1 MNSESESPLDEADRA
16 VEDAE
21 SPLDDAETAVGDP
34 ESQNECAKAPSVDES
49 RLDRTAAVDRVASRL
64 LVHWRSILL
73 TASVIAALGLAACL
87 FVVQYRP
94 DRQLDDA
101 AAQQAIRAASDGAV
115 AALSYSTES
124 MDRDFARA
132 RSHLTGDFLAYY
144 DKFTKEIVIPTV
156 QQKHLAQTAAVLRAA
171 VSELE
176 PNSAVVLVFL
186 NETTTGK
193 DKPQPLITPSSVR
206 ITLTKVSG
214 SWLISKLDPV
224 G

>member
-1 MNSESESPLDEADRA
+1 MNSESESPLGDAESA
-16 VEDAE
+16 VEDPE
-21 SPLDDAETAVGDP
+21 SPLDDAESAVEGS
-34 ESQNECAKAPSVDES
+34 ESQNASAKAPSVGES
-49 RLDRTAAVDRVASRL
+49 RLDRTAAIDRVASRL
-64 LVHWRSILL
+64 LEHWGSTLL
-73 TASVIAALGLAACL
+73 TASVIAAVGLAACL
-87 FVVQYRP
+87 FVLQYRP

-101 AAQQAIRAASDGAV
+101 AAQRAIRAASDGAV
-115 AALSYSTES
+115 AALSYSTQN

-156 QQKHLAQTAAVLRAA
+156 QQKQLAQTAMVLRAA

-186 NETTTGK
+186 NEATTSK
-193 DKPQPLITPSSVR
+193 DKPQPLITSSAVR

-224 G
+224 T

>member
-1 MNSESESPLDEADRA
+1 MNSESEPAPDDTVASHGDADSQEADA
-16 VEDAE
+16 
-21 SPLDDAETAVGDP
+21 
-34 ESQNECAKAPSVDES
+34 QAPSDGES
-49 RLDRTAAVDRVASRL
+49 RPDSIGAIDRMVSGALAHWLS
-64 LVHWRSILL
+64 LVM
-73 TASVIAALGLAACL
+73 TASVIAAVGLPACL

-101 AAQQAIRAASDGAV
+101 AAQRAVYAASEGAV
-115 AALSYSTES
+115 AALSYSSEN

-156 QQKHLAQTAAVLRAA
+156 RQKQLAQTASVLRAA

-193 DKPQPLITPSSVR
+193 DKPQPLITPSAVR
-206 ITLTKVSG
+206 ITLTKVRG

-224 G
+224 A